1 MGLGWLFGKKKVL
14 PKVPFPEGQ
23 PFDENTFQFSK
34 RFNGETVIEPEHL
47 QAAAGYNQ
55 PFNLPESGSRTMS
68 SSTSAPMPAS
78 NFNSEP
84 LFVKVDAY
92 QRILGEMDGL
102 KSNLN
107 KLQEVNRHL
116 ESSEYNEENNFEK
129 LKKAMKMA
137 HDKLLQVDKTLF
149 KYQGE

>member
-23 PFDENTFQFSK
+23 PFDEKTFQFSK
-34 RFNGETVIEPEHL
+34 KFDGDTVIGPEHL

-55 PFNLPESGSRTMS
+55 PFNLPESASRT
-68 SSTSAPMPAS
+68 TPSAPMPAS
-78 NFNSEP
+78 NYNSEP
-84 LFVKVDAY
+84 LFVKVEAY
-92 QRILGEMDGL
+92 QRILGEIDGL
-102 KSNLN
+102 KGNLN
-107 KLQEVNRHL
+107 KLQEVNRRL